1 MKKTLTKITTRYAET
16 DQMGVIHHANYLIYL
31 EQARLE
37 WLDTL
42 GFSYVRMEKNGVILP
57 VFNINID
64 YKRPLHVADEIT
76 VSCMLLQ
83 PPTARVVFD
92 YEVINKDNLLCA
104 QAQITLVF
112 TDAKTFRPRKPL
124 IDFIAACKGHFEQVL

>member
-31 EQARLE
+31 EQARME
-37 WLDTL
+37 WLNAL
-42 GFSYVRMEKNGVILP
+42 GFSYVEMEKNGVMLP
-57 VFNINID
+57 VFNIQID
-64 YKRPLHVADEIT
+64 YKKPLFVAQEIT
-76 VSCMLLQ
+76 VTCKLLQ
-83 PPTARVVFD
+83 PPSTRVIFD
-92 YEVINKDNLLCA
+92 YEVINNENQLCA

-124 IDFIAACKGHFEQVL
+124 VDFVEACKNHFD

>member
-42 GFSYVRMEKNGVILP
+42 GFSYDNMEKNGVILP
-57 VFNINID
+57 VFSIHID
-64 YKRPLHVADEIT
+64 YKRPLYVANQIT
-76 VSCMLLQ
+76 VSCKLLQ
-83 PPTARVVFD
+83 PPTTRVIFD
-92 YEVINKDNLLCA
+92 YEVMNSEQQVCA
-104 QAQITLVF
+104 TSQITLVF
-112 TDAKTFRPRKPL
+112 TDAKSFRPRKPL
-124 IDFIAACKGHFEQVL
+124 LDFVEACKSHF